1 MPRSS
6 LLDPKPTAWLA
17 VIEPRTTEHLHVQ
30 ALAMHKSCFSPTLLT
45 HAQLIPLYR
54 KEELMPMNKT
64 PEDEAFE
71 TLERAQASLPPFKE
85 TSRQPA
91 DVQTEYTL
99 YKAGV
104 QDLQRKLEELNFN
117 YSLICEHSI
126 KLEAALNK
134 TKRELDQCQKSWLTA
149 LLSRLGLFK

>member
-1 MPRSS
+1 LP
-6 LLDPKPTAWLA
+6 DETPTPTAWLA
-17 VIEPRTTEHLHVQ
+17 VIEPRTTDHLHVQ

-54 KEELMPMNKT
+54 KEELMTMNKT

-71 TLERAQASLPPFKE
+71 ALERAQASLPPFKE
-85 TSRQPA
+85 PSRHPA
-91 DVQTEYTL
+91 DVQTEYNL

-126 KLEAALNK
+126 KLEAALKK
-134 TKRELDQCQKSWLTA
+134 TQRDLDQCQKSWLVA
-149 LLSRLGLFK
+149 LLFRLGLMK